1 MRRTRSQADRLAQA
15 RRPLFGFAPLRARH
29 AACARPEAEARA
41 QTVTHVWGEV
51 ADEHGRSAVSR
62 LHGPEAGLVW
72 TTRAALAAVRK
83 VLGGIHPPG
92 FQTPGK
98 AFGADFVLECEGVRR
113 EDVA

>member
-1 MRRTRSQADRLAQA
+1 V
-15 RRPLFGFAPLRARH
+15 RPGPS
-29 AACARPEAEARA
+29 AEARA
-41 QTVTHVWGEV
+41 QTLTHVWGE
-51 ADEHGRSAVSR
+51 ATDELGRSAVAR

-72 TTRAALAAVRK
+72 TTRAAIAAVK
-83 VLGGIHPPG
+83 QVLAGNAMPG